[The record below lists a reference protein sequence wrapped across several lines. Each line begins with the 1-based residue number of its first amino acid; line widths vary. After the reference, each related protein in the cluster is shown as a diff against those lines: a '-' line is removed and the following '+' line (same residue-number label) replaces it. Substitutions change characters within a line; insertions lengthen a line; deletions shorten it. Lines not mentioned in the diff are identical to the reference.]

1 MGGLLDKANA
11 AKETEDTEEPAPVKA
26 AAEVPNAA
34 EGSQAHKT
42 TQVGNDSSNIFS
54 GASKV
59 GLGLGGFA
67 FVLMWFLGSYL
78 LEDLT
83 GPVPFGLVVLGIF
96 GASFYMVW
104 DSIEREKTVVLA
116 VIYILLAAVPYGAGL
131 LGGGFVG
138 ITDIAYSEEG
148 DELTFKIRGGFN
160 SVDVFIKA
168 DGETVWSGSEDLS
181 NDMKN
186 FRVPIVDF
194 FAGNGEFH
202 DGKADVDYTIY
213 AESSDGLTGEVGI
226 PSKLVTRQA
235 EDAGVRINAL
245 QGFESNNEYL
255 GITVNILVGLI
266 NPDYQNS
273 NGGGFQAVGL
283 RPMNGDYTIDVTV
296 TGGDEWSEST
306 MTVDEDVATWASQSP
321 GVGSAFTDGWM
332 ELTGTAEESATG
344 TLYLA
349 KEDFY
354 DDPGCYSFTVDIV
367 NIVSPTEVFS
377 TTWSWEIDLESG
389 DDENGIDRGEGIG
402 STC

>member
-1 MGGLLDKANA
+1 
-11 AKETEDTEEPAPVKA
+11 
-26 AAEVPNAA
+26 
-34 EGSQAHKT
+34 
-42 TQVGNDSSNIFS
+42 
-54 GASKV
+54 
-59 GLGLGGFA
+59 
-67 FVLMWFLGSYL
+67 
-78 LEDLT
+78 
-83 GPVPFGLVVLGIF
+83 
-96 GASFYMVW
+96 
-104 DSIEREKTVVLA
+104 
-116 VIYILLAAVPYGAGL
+116 
-131 LGGGFVG
+131 
-138 ITDIAYSEEG
+138 
-148 DELTFKIRGGFN
+148 
-160 SVDVFIKA
+160 
-168 DGETVWSGSEDLS
+168 
-181 NDMKN
+181 
-186 FRVPIVDF
+186 
-194 FAGNGEFH
+194 
-202 DGKADVDYTIY
+202 
-213 AESSDGLTGEVGI
+213 
-226 PSKLVTRQA
+226 VTRQA